1 MLYARA
7 LQLGVPHDQITAG
20 ERAANFVV
28 HTHLTAHTNIYG
40 VCKMLMASLSQTVH
54 IKHCLNAMMLVLV
67 TDCPH
72 QTLLECNDVGSCH
85 RPFTSNTA

>member
-20 ERAANFVV
+20 ERAADFV
-28 HTHLTAHTNIYG
+28 G
-40 VCKMLMASLSQTVH
+40 KMLMVPLSQTVH